1 MPTLLLDPPTLL
13 EDDSEPSRVEAQKR
27 VGTTLRGKWTLE
39 RLIGIGG
46 MGAVYEARH
55 RNGMRGAVKV
65 LDVHLSRTRDCR
77 QRFLREGR
85 VANEVS
91 HVGAVRVLDDDET
104 EDGSAFLV
112 MELLA
117 GATLDQLAM
126 ENGGSLPPADIL
138 KFAAQVLDTLVEA
151 HARGIVHRDIKPENL
166 LLTNDGLVKVLD
178 FGIARWNALGESQ
191 RVTQAGEPIGTPA
204 FMPPEQA
211 RGHWRAVDGQSDVYS
226 LGATMFTLATAAAVH
241 DDATSVAELLVSVI
255 TKPARPVKQAGEVPD
270 ALAEVI
276 DTALSYDKR
285 GRYADALEMRKAIE
299 AAYVELTGE
308 PIPATPMPQQRE
320 SGIDAATSSAT
331 RLRERFATTVKHR
344 MRRAPMI
351 AAFAIPCAVV
361 IACAAVVNANARTG
375 QSAPNAAAVATQT
388 STVDIPPPPP
398 LDSVAAAA
406 EDEEEEDSTPVAKT
420 SAGRTQPQQTQPA
433 TMPPVNASRASEPRT
448 PAVSRLSRRSTIYDR
463 RL

>member
-1 MPTLLLDPPTLL
+1 VATLPLEPLTIV
-13 EDDSEPSRVEAQKR
+13 EDDNGEAMLAEANKR

-65 LDVHLSRTRDCR
+65 LDVAISRTKDCR
-77 QRFLREGR
+77 KRFLREGR
-85 VANEVS
+85 VANEVA
-91 HVGAVRVLDDDET
+91 HVGSVRVLDDDET

-112 MELLA
+112 MELLE

-126 ENGGSLPPADIL
+126 EKGGALPPEKVL
-138 KFAAQVLDTLVEA
+138 EHAAQVLDTLAAA
-151 HARGIVHRDIKPENL
+151 HERGIVHRDIKPENL
-166 LLTNDGLVKVLD
+166 LLTNEGVVKILD

-211 RGHWRAVDGQSDVYS
+211 RGHWRAVDAQSDVYS
-226 LGATMFTLATAAAVH
+226 LGATMFTLVTGAPVH
-241 DDATSVAELLVSVI
+241 DDATTVAELLVSVI

-270 ALAEVI
+270 VLAEVI

-285 GRYADALEMRKAIE
+285 GRYADALEMRRAVE
-299 AAYVELTGE
+299 AAYVELTGK
-308 PIPATPMPQQRE
+308 PIPATPVPAPKA
-320 SGIDAATSSAT
+320 SDAISVTTSTGA
-331 RLRERFATTVKHR
+331 RRRRMVTTVGHR

-361 IACAAVVNANARTG
+361 FACVAVVNANARTRTTVA
-375 QSAPNAAAVATQT
+375 APAPQVAHQD
-388 STVDIPPPPP
+388 SLEIPPPPP
-398 LDSVAAAA
+398 IEAVAARDTDD
-406 EDEEEEDSTPVAKT
+406 DESESTPVTKT
-420 SAGRTQPQQTQPA
+420 MSARPT
-433 TMPPVNASRASEPRT
+433 PPPLSPT
-448 PAVSRLSRRSTIYDR
+448 PANVSRVSEQNKPVVSVSPLSRRSSLYDR
-463 RL
+463 RM